1 MHETD
6 DACCASPVRPS
17 QAVHQHRLSTIDNI
31 GDELKNRLQEVD
43 ELLWYCSLASPV
55 GNVEGEVVQ
64 GSLVETLDICGAV
77 DNRGYS
83 PPLETTQV
91 SGRLK

>member
-1 MHETD
+1 MN
-6 DACCASPVRPS
+6 
-17 QAVHQHRLSTIDNI
+17 QHRLSTIDNI
-31 GDELKNRLQEVD
+31 SDELKNWFNEVD

-64 GSLVETLDICGAV
+64 GPLVETLNVCGAV

-83 PPLETTQV
+83 PRLETTQV
-91 SGRLK
+91 SGSLKQRKLDTASII